1 MILRAG
7 RHIFF
12 GQRREKPFDFLL
24 AGQVGRQA
32 LDEVAIS
39 FEPRTVT
46 ALGGQRKVFATDDIA
61 QLFQSL
67 LGVPDAI
74 LIHGQQVVYQ

>member
-7 RHIFF
+7 HHILP
-12 GQRREKPFDFLL
+12 GQRREKPFKFLL
-24 AGQVGRQA
+24 AGQMGRQA
-32 LDEVAIS
+32 LKVVAIS
-39 FEPRTVT
+39 LEPVTVT

-67 LGVPDAI
+67 FGVHGAI
-74 LIHGQQVVYQ
+74 LIHGQLFVYQ